1 MKPIRTAAALLIAA
15 WAGSSMAADAGAAKT
30 VDPQAV
36 KALET
41 MGSYLRSLPR
51 FALSADTTTDFVD
64 DNGQALQ
71 FARHAEMQVVRPNR
85 LKASVSGEQ
94 GTRSMYFDGKTF
106 TLYGSQH
113 NFYASAPAPKTI
125 GELVG
130 DIADKYGIE
139 TPLAD
144 LFYWGSDPDQGKEL
158 TAARAVGEERIG
170 DATCTHYAFRKPG
183 TDWQLWIRKGAQPLP
198 CKLVITATDIEARP
212 QHAVRFNWQT
222 QPSFGN
228 DVFSFKPPKDAKRI
242 AFARNEASKPASAKP
257 SAKQ

>member
-15 WAGSSMAADAGAAKT
+15 CAGNALAADAGAAKA

-41 MGSYLRSLPR
+41 MGNYLRKLPR
-51 FALSADTTTDFVD
+51 FALRADTTTDFVD

-71 FARHAEMQVVRPNR
+71 FARHAEMQVQRPNK

-94 GTRSMYFDGKTF
+94 GVRTMYYDGKTF

-130 DIADKYGIE
+130 DIADKFGIE

-144 LFYWGSDPDQGKEL
+144 LFYWGSDPNQGKDL
-158 TAARAVGEERIG
+158 TAARILGEERIG
-170 DATCTHYAFRKPG
+170 NQSCTHYAFRKPG
-183 TDWQLWIRKGAQPLP
+183 TDWQVWIRKGAQPLP

-212 QHAVRFNWQT
+212 QHAVRFSWQT
-222 QPSFGN
+222 QPAFGN
-228 DVFSFKPPKDAKRI
+228 DTFSFTPPKGAKRI
-242 AFARNEASKPASAKP
+242 EFARNEASKPASAK
-257 SAKQ
+257 Q

>member
-1 MKPIRTAAALLIAA
+1 MKPIRTAAALLLAA
-15 WAGSSMAADAGAAKT
+15 CAGSALAADAGTAKA

-41 MGSYLRSLPR
+41 MGNYLRSLPR
-51 FALSADTTTDFVD
+51 FALRADTTTDYVD
-64 DNGQALQ
+64 DSGQALQ
-71 FARHAEMQVVRPNR
+71 FARQAEMQMVRPNK

-94 GTRSMYFDGKTF
+94 GARTMYYDGKTF

-113 NFYASAPAPKTI
+113 NFYASAAAPKTI

-144 LFYWGSDPDQGKEL
+144 LFYWGSDPNQGKDL
-158 TAARAVGEERIG
+158 TAARVIGDERIG
-170 DATCTHYAFRKPG
+170 GLSCAHYAFRKPG
-183 TDWQLWIRKGAQPLP
+183 TDWQVWIRKGAQPLP

-212 QHAVRFNWQT
+212 QHTVRFNWQT
-222 QPSFGN
+222 QPAFGN
-228 DVFSFKPPKDAKRI
+228 EVFTFTPPKGAKRI
-242 AFARNEASKPASAKP
+242 DFARNEASKPASAK
-257 SAKQ
+257 Q